1 MANKQLTRSNDK
13 MVSGVAAGLAEYIN
27 IDPVFV
33 RLLFALLIL
42 SNIPGGLVIYFLLML
57 IMPEANSTPQEDPIK
72 PSASPIVE
80 EEIVIR
86 DM

>member
-1 MANKQLTRSNDK
+1 MTHKQLTRSKDE
-13 MVSGVAAGLAEYIN
+13 MVSGVAAGIAEYIN

-33 RLLFALLIL
+33 RLAFALLIL
-42 SNIPGGLVIYFLLML
+42 SNVPGGLVIYFLLML
-57 IMPEANSTPQEDPIK
+57 IMPEADGQREDPIK
-72 PSASPIVE
+72 ASASPIVD

>member
-1 MANKQLTRSNDK
+1 MTHKQLTRSNDK
-13 MVSGVAAGLAEYIN
+13 MVSGVAAGIANYID

-57 IMPEANSTPQEDPIK
+57 IMPEADGQSADPIK
-72 PSASPIVE
+72 PNASPIVE
-80 EEIVIR
+80 EEIIIR